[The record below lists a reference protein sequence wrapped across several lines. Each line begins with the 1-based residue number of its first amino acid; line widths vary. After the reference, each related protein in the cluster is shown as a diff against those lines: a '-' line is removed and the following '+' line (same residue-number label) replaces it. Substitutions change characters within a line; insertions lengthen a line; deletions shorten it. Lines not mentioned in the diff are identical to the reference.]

1 MSILHTPAIRHQPGH
16 WTDAA
21 RLRLTSLNIHCPL
34 SIVWVTT
41 HEAHHCCY
49 DTASHCLS
57 PSRNVTCCHADRLS
71 LTDTACV
78 SRAPVTRPAPPRLNP
93 VLCYVQCS
101 ELWPELACFACNP
114 TPGLVTLLLLSS
126 VSNINC
132 LGVCLCSLLVQSLVK
147 TPPPHVCQVVSAK

>member
-1 MSILHTPAIRHQPGH
+1 MSILHTQAIRHQPGH

-41 HEAHHCCY
+41 GTRLITVAM
-49 DTASHCLS
+49 TPMASHCLP

-126 VSNINC
+126 VSILIAWC
-132 LGVCLCSLLVQSLVK
+132 VFVF
-147 TPPPHVCQVVSAK
+147 SAPAKFS

>member
-41 HEAHHCCY
+41 GTRLITVAM
-49 DTASHCLS
+49 TPMASHFS
-57 PSRNVTCCHADRLS
+57 PPSRNVTCCHADRLS

-132 LGVCLCSLLVQSLVK
+132 LVCVCVLCS
-147 TPPPHVCQVVSAK
+147 AKFS